1 MSDSSFFS
9 QSGSNE
15 ATATTIN
22 TKVNEAEA
30 AKAAAEAAQA
40 AAEAARDL
48 ANASAADA
56 QSSENDAETAQAA
69 SEAARD
75 TAVLNAGAASASAV
89 QSSTFRDDARKLAI
103 ELEDTQYQLSDGTIG
118 YSALH
123 YHEKASD
130 SASAAALS
138 AGAAS
143 VDAGTASQDA
153 ATATTK
159 AGEASA
165 SAAAALQSEQNA
177 AQSESNAGQSE
188 TNAAQSEA
196 NASQSEANASQSEA
210 NAGQS
215 ETNAA
220 ASASTA
226 TTQAGPATTKAGEAS
241 NSASSAL
248 SAQSAAEAARDSA
261 LSALDNFQDQY
272 LGSFTSAP
280 TTDLDGDP
288 LTSGSLYFNETD
300 DAMKVYDGSQW
311 LNAYAS
317 LSGALIANQN
327 LSDLNNAATART
339 NLGLVALA
347 SSGAYSDLTGT
358 PTTIAGYGITDAFD
372 GAFSSLTG
380 KPTTVSGYGITDV
393 PDDLLDLGITDGSNG
408 QALKTDGAGNFS
420 FGDVATSTAWADITG
435 KPTTISGFGITDA
448 FDGAYS
454 SLTGTPDLTNYIT
467 NNVGGDF
474 TVDSGTLFVDSS
486 SNRVGI
492 NLGSGVSPSVPLNVA
507 GTVRFQSTS
516 GAGSMLEFTSYSGYT
531 RLYRSNG
538 HLELQGG
545 NTGNGILQL
554 SNSGGFTFD
563 GNTIYHSGN
572 LPTIPTNNNQLTN
585 GAGYITSAD
594 GGNAATLDGID
605 SSQFLRSDA
614 DDSTTGGLRVI
625 SGSIASTDTSKGLLF
640 DAQYTNGQYRTRFR
654 KQDKGGGV
662 PLYIDASGSTANSY
676 TELARFGAY
685 SGNGYE
691 LEVFG
696 DINATGNLYDGGNA
710 VWHAGN
716 DGSGSGLDADLLD
729 GHHKTDLQNNKRT
742 SFYVAGQ
749 ADRFYKVSINVAQVD
764 GLRVYRYFSETIGGT
779 STYWNS
785 GSSTHFGALSLDL
798 RILRN
803 DWGGHRSRLTGTCS
817 HNYTT
822 ICARAGMGQSSE
834 HTKVILYLRGGAG
847 GSGAIY
853 HLTADSHTASV
864 SVDYNSYLTAADAEF
879 NYNYL
884 NRHINPHN
892 LDYYNIH
899 AAGSITANGNITA
912 YASDERLK
920 ENIETI
926 PNALDKVCKLRGVT
940 FDWKDD
946 CIDKGFMPTMKHE
959 TGVLAQNVA
968 EVIPDAA
975 VPAPFDDDYLTVK
988 HEKIIPVLIEA
999 IKELKAEI
1007 EELKKG

>member
-89 QSSTFRDDARKLAI
+89 QSSAFRDDARKLAI
-103 ELEDTQYQLSDGTIG
+103 ELEDTQYQLSDGTTG

-130 SASAAALS
+130 SASAAAVS

-196 NASQSEANASQSEA
+196 NASQSEANASQSET

-226 TTQAGPATTKAGEAS
+226 TTQAGTATTKAGEAS

-339 NLGLVALA
+339 NLGLVAVA

-393 PDDLLDLGITDGSNG
+393 PDDLLDLGITDGTNG

-492 NLGSGVSPSVPLNVA
+492 NLGSGVSPTVPLNVA

-516 GAGSMLEFTSYSGYT
+516 SAGQMLEFTNYSSYSK
-531 RLYRSNG
+531 LYRSNG
-538 HLELQGG
+538 SLQLQGG
-545 NTGNGILQL
+545 NTGNGILEL

-594 GGNAATLDGID
+594 GGNADTVDGLHASSMMQNFSQTTNDLNTLTTSGAYRLTSSNSNRPADWGQMLTVYGGADTIGQLYFDYTDGNIF
-605 SSQFLRSDA
+605 SRAGNPSDV
-614 DDSTTGGLRVI
+614 GG
-625 SGSIASTDTSKGLLF
+625 SGSWSAW
-640 DAQYTNGQYRTRFR
+640 RTIWS
-654 KQDKGGGV
+654 D
-662 PLYIDASGSTANSY
+662 
-676 TELARFGAY
+676 E
-685 SGNGYE
+685 
-691 LEVFG
+691 
-696 DINATGNLYDGGNA
+696 
-710 VWHAGN
+710 N

-729 GHHKTDLQNNKRT
+729 GVQGGSYLRSDATDT
-742 SFYVAGQ
+742 TTGYFT
-749 ADRFYKVSINVAQVD
+749 VD
-764 GLRVYRYFSETIGGT
+764 NHFRVI
-779 STYWNS
+779 NS
-785 GSSTHFGALSLDL
+785 GVSNQGDNNTH
-798 RILRN
+798 
-803 DWGGHRSRLTGTCS
+803 
-817 HNYTT
+817 
-822 ICARAGMGQSSE
+822 
-834 HTKVILYLRGGAG
+834 
-847 GSGAIY
+847 
-853 HLTADSHTASV
+853 
-864 SVDYNSYLTAADAEF
+864 F
-879 NYNYL
+879 NYNDTGVNYIRGTL
-884 NRHINPHN
+884 TYSSSPFRIASGGIQRSAHNNGHLEGSYNNVGANHHNTNPIYTIGSN
-892 LDYYNIH
+892 YNPASTTLSNMYGIGYCRGDASFIPQTSASH
-899 AAGSITANGNITA
+899 WGMYVAADGDARIFFSGTNGSGFFSGNVTA

-926 PNALDKVCKLRGVT
+926 PNALDKVCQLRGVT

-946 CIDKGFMPTMKHE
+946 CEDKGFIPTMKHE
-959 TGVLAQNVA
+959 TGVIAQNVA
-968 EVIPDAA
+968 TQIPDA
-975 VPAPFDDDYLTVK
+975 VSPAPFNSEYLTVDK
-988 HEKIIPVLIEA
+988 EKIIPVLIEA

-1007 EELKKG
+1007 ETLKKG

>member
-56 QSSENDAETAQAA
+56 QSSEDDAETAQAA

-75 TAVLNAGAASASAV
+75 ASVSSASAAAASATSAN
-89 QSSTFRDDARKLAI
+89 SYSDDARKLAI
-103 ELEDTQYQLSDGTIG
+103 EAEDTQYLLSDGTTG

-130 SASAAALS
+130 SASAAAVS

-143 VDAGTASQDA
+143 IDAGTASQDA

-177 AQSESNAGQSE
+177 SQSE
-188 TNAAQSEA
+188 TNS
-196 NASQSEANASQSEA
+196 SQSEANSSQSET

-220 ASASTA
+220 ASALTA
-226 TTQAGPATTKAGEAS
+226 TTQAGIATTQAGISTTQAGTATTKAGEAS

-261 LSALDNFQDQY
+261 LSALDSFDDRY
-272 LGSFTSAP
+272 LGVKSSAP
-280 TTDLDGDP
+280 TVDNDGDT
-288 LTSGSLYFNETD
+288 LQQGALYYSSTD
-300 DAMKVYDGSQW
+300 TAMKVYDGSQW

-317 LSGALIANQN
+317 LSGALLATNN
-327 LSDLNNAATART
+327 LNDLNNAATART
-339 NLGLVALA
+339 NLGLAALA

-393 PDDLLDLGITDGSNG
+393 PDDLLDLGITDGTNG

-448 FDGAYS
+448 FDGAFSSLSGKPTTISGYGITDAFDGAYS
-454 SLTGTPDLTNYIT
+454 SLTGAPSLA
-467 NNVGGDF
+467 
-474 TVDSGTLFVDSS
+474 TV
-486 SNRVGI
+486 
-492 NLGSGVSPSVPLNVA
+492 A
-507 GTVRFQSTS
+507 TS
-516 GAGSMLEFTSYSGYT
+516 GAYSD
-531 RLYRSNG
+531 
-538 HLELQGG
+538 
-545 NTGNGILQL
+545 L
-554 SNSGGFTFD
+554 SGTPSLSAVAT
-563 GNTIYHSGN
+563 SGN
-572 LPTIPTNNNQLTN
+572 YSDLIGTPTIPTNNNQLSN

-605 SSQFLRSDA
+605 STSFLRSDTA
-614 DDSTTGGLRVI
+614 DTMTGDLTLTNKLIFGTNNELSISSNGTTINAELDHPAEFNLFTNGGDAQFNIDANVAGGAGLQLNCTTTGGYQRINAAQTAVPFQLQYGGTTKLSIDSNGVDTFGTLVNDGHLLVVNNGVSNQGDNNTHFNYQDTGVNYIRGTLTY
-625 SGSIASTDTSKGLLF
+625 SSSPFRIASGGIQRSAHNNGHLEGGYNNIGANGLN
-640 DAQYTNGQYRTRFR
+640 TNPIY
-654 KQDKGGGV
+654 
-662 PLYIDASGSTANSY
+662 
-676 TELARFGAY
+676 
-685 SGNGYE
+685 
-691 LEVFG
+691 
-696 DINATGNLYDGGNA
+696 
-710 VWHAGN
+710 
-716 DGSGSGLDADLLD
+716 
-729 GHHKTDLQNNKRT
+729 
-742 SFYVAGQ
+742 
-749 ADRFYKVSINVAQVD
+749 
-764 GLRVYRYFSETIGGT
+764 TIGGN
-779 STYWNS
+779 YNP
-785 GSSTHFGALSLDL
+785 SSTTLSNMYGIGYCRGDASF
-798 RILRN
+798 IPQTSSAH
-803 DWGGHRSRLTGTCS
+803 WGQ
-817 HNYTT
+817 Y
-822 ICARAGMGQSSE
+822 
-834 HTKVILYLRGGAG
+834 V
-847 GSGAIY
+847 
-853 HLTADSHTASV
+853 
-864 SVDYNSYLTAADAEF
+864 AADGDARIF
-879 NYNYL
+879 L
-884 NRHINPHN
+884 N
-892 LDYYNIH
+892 
-899 AAGSITANGNITA
+899 GSTGDGLFSGNVTA

-926 PNALDKVCKLRGVT
+926 PNALDKVCQLRGVT

-946 CIDKGFMPTMKHE
+946 CEDKGFMPTMKHE

-968 EVIPDAA
+968 SIIPDA
-975 VPAPFDDDYLTVK
+975 VTPAPFDSNYLTVDK
-988 HEKIIPVLIEA
+988 EKIIPVLIEA